1 MGRRGYP
8 GPSLPQELLD
18 KVQDGGVS
26 KRGRYQPTRK
36 DRRKEERQTKRGGR
50 PGPSGPQR
58 ARGIDRAAAAYAKD
72 EFDESDDEQPSLPP
86 AKARQ
91 TENKPKQDPRTK
103 PAKDA
108 KPAKSI
114 LKKAPASDSELDD
127 VSEEEDAS
135 DEEEQDSSASED
147 EVEDDEP
154 AKPIVSRAVR
164 SKLEEDDDE
173 IAALEKKLGMKGSKK
188 GKLGDDELDWLVNG
202 SDDEAATGASG
213 KRKRPEDD
221 EWLKEKRR
229 KAGLKAKPAPVPQE
243 DDAEDEDDGMDNPFS
258 DDEAGSEDFGG
269 FDSGDEDD
277 EPAPPKKERENPYVA
292 PVVKDTAAAPTGKYI
307 PPSLRKAAA
316 SDEEVLK
323 QLRRQLQ
330 GLLNRLSEANMLSI
344 LQSVEEVYQKSA
356 RQHVTSTMIDLLVGL
371 VSDPSVLNDTFLILH
386 AGFATAL
393 FKVVGTDFGAQ
404 ILEQI
409 IAGIDKS
416 RSEAAG
422 EGKTTLNLIGF
433 LSYLYAFQ
441 LTGCAIVFDY
451 IRIFLEGLSEAN
463 TELLLRMIRTSGSQL
478 RSDDPSALKDI
489 VLLLQRSVAEVG
501 EANLSVRT
509 KFMIETINNLKN
521 NRMKTGVSA
530 SQLSAEHTSRMKKT
544 LGTLSARTTKATEPL
559 RISLADIRDS
569 DKKGKWWL
577 VGASYHDPAK
587 LANNPSGEKPSRS
600 KQEDIDAGYES
611 ETPGNVSLTKL
622 AKAQGMNTDIRRAI
636 FISMLGASD
645 FKDAHMRLLK
655 LHLKNKQQL
664 EIPRVLLHC
673 ASAEKVY
680 NPYYTF
686 IARKLCGDRKIRK
699 AFQFALWDVFR
710 RCGEKTNDA
719 DDDDMD
725 IDAEE
730 QMTTSKI
737 VNLAKLYG
745 SLIADGGLSI
755 AVLRTINFTYMQP
768 KTRTFAEVLLTTLI
782 LQAHKKAAKSTS
794 SSSSLSSPST
804 KDATKAAFEKFVKEA
819 FFQAGSRPE
828 MVQSLRYFVES
839 TISMA
844 EIANGKKE
852 RKVLREGCEHATQ
865 ALFEAAAAKKQIAA
879 LSDDEDEGGMSDY

>member
-1 MGRRGYP
+1 M
-8 GPSLPQELLD
+8 
-18 KVQDGGVS
+18 
-26 KRGRYQPTRK
+26 
-36 DRRKEERQTKRGGR
+36 KEDTKK
-50 PGPSGPQR
+50 
-58 ARGIDRAAAAYAKD
+58 AAL
-72 EFDESDDEQPSLPP
+72 S
-86 AKARQ
+86 
-91 TENKPKQDPRTK
+91 K

-108 KPAKSI
+108 RPAKSI
-114 LKKAPASDSELDD
+114 LKKAPAAASESEAE
-127 VSEEEDAS
+127 SEEE
-135 DEEEQDSSASED
+135 EGSED
-147 EVEDDEP
+147 EDFSEEENDEP
-154 AKPIVSRAVR
+154 ARPVVSRAVR

-173 IAALEKKLGMKGSKK
+173 IAALEKKLGMKGKKKSKV
-188 GKLGDDELDWLVNG
+188 GDDELDWLVNG
-202 SDDEAATGASG
+202 SDSEAEAGGAG

-229 KAGLKAKPAPVPQE
+229 KAAAKVKPVQEPESASEDGLGE
-243 DDAEDEDDGMDNPFS
+243 DSEDMGEDAGDEDDEMDNPFS
-258 DDEAGSEDFGG
+258 DDEVGSEDFGD
-269 FDSGDEDD
+269 FDSGDDDD
-277 EPAPPKKERENPYVA
+277 ESAPPPKKERENPYVA
-292 PVVKDTAAAPTGKYI
+292 PVAKDAAPTGKYI

-316 SDEEVLK
+316 SDEEMLK

-330 GLLNRLSEANMLSI
+330 GLLNRLSEANLLSI
-344 LQSVEEVYQKSA
+344 LQSVEEVYQKTA
-356 RQHVTSTMIDLLVGL
+356 RQHVTSTMVDLLVSL

-393 FKVVGTDFGAQ
+393 FKVVGTDFAAQ
-404 ILEQI
+404 ILEQV
-409 IAGIDKS
+409 IAAIDRT
-416 RSEAAG
+416 RSESAG
-422 EGKTTLNLIGF
+422 EGKATLNLIGF
-433 LSYLYAFQ
+433 LSYLYTFQ

-451 IRIFLEGLSEAN
+451 IRIFLDELSETN
-463 TELLLRMIRTSGSQL
+463 TELLLRIIRTSGTLL

-489 VLLLQRSVAEVG
+489 VLLLQRSVAEKG

-530 SQLSAEHTSRMKKT
+530 SQVSAEHTTRMKKT

-569 DKKGKWWL
+569 EKKGKWWL

-587 LANNPSGEKPSRS
+587 LVNGTSEKPTRS
-600 KQEDIDAGYES
+600 KQDDIDAGYES

-622 AKAQGMNTDIRRAI
+622 AKAQGMNTDVRRAI

-686 IARKLCGDRKIRK
+686 IARKLCSDRKIRK

-710 RCGEKTNDA
+710 RMGEKAEGD
-719 DDDDMD
+719 DDDDME
-725 IDAEE
+725 IEAGE

-755 AVLRTINFTYMQP
+755 AVLRTVNFTYMKA
-768 KTRTFAEVLLTTLI
+768 KTRTLSEVLLTTVL
-782 LQAHKKAAKSTS
+782 LQAHKRAATKGDKAASKVE
-794 SSSSLSSPST
+794 
-804 KDATKAAFEKFVKEA
+804 FERLVKEA
-819 FFQAGSRPE
+819 FIQAGSRPE
-828 MVQSLRYFVES
+828 MVQSLRLFMETTVAS
-839 TISMA
+839 A
-844 EIANGKKE
+844 EIANGKSE
-852 RKVLREGCEHATQ
+852 RKAVRNGSEHAVQ
-865 ALFEAAAAKKQIAA
+865 ALAESAAKAPAIA
-879 LSDDEDEGGMSDY
+879 LSDDEDEQMSDY

>member
-1 MGRRGYP
+1 M
-8 GPSLPQELLD
+8 SEE
-18 KVQDGGVS
+18 DGG
-26 KRGRYQPTRK
+26 
-36 DRRKEERQTKRGGR
+36 
-50 PGPSGPQR
+50 
-58 ARGIDRAAAAYAKD
+58 
-72 EFDESDDEQPSLPP
+72 
-86 AKARQ
+86 
-91 TENKPKQDPRTK
+91 
-103 PAKDA
+103 
-108 KPAKSI
+108 
-114 LKKAPASDSELDD
+114 
-127 VSEEEDAS
+127 SEEEDE
-135 DEEEQDSSASED
+135 DDSMGSED
-147 EVEDDEP
+147 EQEDDEP

-173 IAALEKKLGMKGSKK
+173 IAALEKKLGMKGKKKSKV
-188 GKLGDDELDWLVNG
+188 GDDELDWLVNG
-202 SDDEAATGASG
+202 SDEDAEAGTAG

-229 KAGLKAKPAPVPQE
+229 KAGLKAKPAPEPEE
-243 DDAEDEDDGMDNPFS
+243 DDFGDEEDGIENTFS
-258 DDEAGSEDFGG
+258 DDEFGSDDFGG
-269 FDSGDEDD
+269 FDSGEDD
-277 EPAPPKKERENPYVA
+277 DQPAAPKKERENPYVA
-292 PVVKDTAAAPTGKYI
+292 PVAKESAPTGKYI
-307 PPSLRKAAA
+307 PPSLRKPAA
-316 SDEEVLK
+316 SDEEILR

-356 RQHVTSTMIDLLVGL
+356 RQHVTSTMVDLLVGL

-416 RSEAAG
+416 RSETGG

-433 LSYLYAFQ
+433 LSYLYTFQ
-441 LTGCAIVFDY
+441 LTGSAIVFDY
-451 IRIFLEGLSEAN
+451 IRIFLDGLSESN
-463 TELLLRMIRTSGSQL
+463 TELLLRIIRTSGTQL

-489 VLLLQRSVAEVG
+489 VLLLQRSVTEVG

-521 NRMKTGVSA
+521 NRMKTGVAA
-530 SQLSAEHTSRMKKT
+530 SQVSAEHTARMKKI
-544 LGTLSARTTKATEPL
+544 LGTLSARTTKTTEPL
-559 RISLADIRDS
+559 RISLADIRDTE
-569 DKKGKWWL
+569 KKGKWWL

-587 LANNPSGEKPSRS
+587 LVNGTSEKATRS

-645 FKDAHMRLLK
+645 YQDAHMRLLK

-673 ASAEKVY
+673 ASAEKVH

-699 AFQFALWDVFR
+699 AFQFALWDIFR
-710 RCGEKTNDA
+710 RMGEKADN

-725 IDAEE
+725 ADAEE

-755 AVLRTINFTYMQP
+755 AALRTINFTYMQA
-768 KTRTFAEVLLTTLI
+768 KTRTFSEVLLTTVL
-782 LQAHKKAAKSTS
+782 LQAHKKATAKGD
-794 SSSSLSSPST
+794 
-804 KDATKAAFEKFVKEA
+804 KAATKAAFEKIVKDAFV
-819 FFQAGSRPE
+819 QAGSRPE
-828 MVQSLRYFVES
+828 MIQSLRYFIETTVAS
-839 TISMA
+839 A
-844 EIANGKKE
+844 EIANGKTE
-852 RKVLREGCEHATQ
+852 RKAIRNGCEHATQ
-865 ALFEAAAAKKQIAA
+865 ALAEAAAKAPPTA
-879 LSDDEDEGGMSDY
+879 LSDDEDEQQMSDY